1 MTWRNSMAPRSGQL
15 GGGWYVSPLRSSGLT
30 VASKLI
36 NLAIEPSE
44 VSSIVQPDT
53 RDERAPLKAANL

>member
-1 MTWRNSMAPRSGQL
+1 MAPRSGQL
-15 GGGWYVSPLRSSGLT
+15 GGGWYVSPLWSSGLP
-30 VASKLI
+30 VASTLI
-36 NLAIEPSE
+36 NLAIGPSE